1 MDASRRRA
9 VAWTMAEPSDRLLRL
24 GFSPCPNDCFV
35 FDALVHGRVAT
46 PLRFEVVLDDVEALN
61 QRALAGELDVAKVSY
76 HAFGLLAREW
86 WMLRS
91 GGALG
96 HGVGPLIVA
105 RPGAEAAGSADGSAQ
120 GAADRGGR
128 ALAGLR
134 VAVPGG
140 TTTAKLL
147 LRLYAPDGVEEVE
160 LRYDRIMPAVAAGE
174 VDAGLIIHESR
185 FTYADHGLTSW
196 ADLGAWWEARSGGLL
211 PLGGIAV
218 RRALGVDVA
227 REAQRAVAAS
237 VAAAFADPAASEAY
251 VALHAQELAPA
262 VRRAHIDLYVNARS
276 LDVGPEGEAAVRA
289 LLAEAAQ
296 IGLVPPLP
304 DDPFVPPA
312 T

>member
-1 MDASRRRA
+1 
-9 VAWTMAEPSDRLLRL
+9 MAEPSDRPLRL

-35 FDALVHGRVAT
+35 FDALVHGRIAT

-76 HAFGLLAREW
+76 HAFGLLARDW
-86 WMLRS
+86 WMLRA

-105 RPGAEAAGSADGSAQ
+105 RPGAEANGSTTGDAHGSAHGSAN
-120 GAADRGGR
+120 APADPGGR
-128 ALAGLR
+128 ALTGLR

-185 FTYADHGLTSW
+185 FTFADHGLTSW
-196 ADLGAWWEARSGGLL
+196 VDLGSWWETRSGGLL

-218 RRALGVDVA
+218 RRALGLDVA
-227 REAQRAVAAS
+227 REAQRAVAES

-276 LDVGPEGEAAVRA
+276 LDVGAEGEAAVRV
-289 LLAEAAQ
+289 LLAEAAA

-304 DDPFVPPA
+304 DDPFVPSA
-312 T
+312 V

>member
-1 MDASRRRA
+1 
-9 VAWTMAEPSDRLLRL
+9 VAATADRPLRL

-46 PLRFEVVLDDVEALN
+46 PLRFEFVLDDVEALN

-76 HAFGLLAREW
+76 HAFGRLAADW

-96 HGVGPLIVA
+96 RGVGPLIVA
-105 RPGAEAAGSADGSAQ
+105 QGGDDPAAAPAPIATNGAAPAPAAGAVGDD
-120 GAADRGGR
+120 AARRLHGR
-128 ALAGLR
+128 R

-147 LRLYAPDGVEEVE
+147 LRLFVPEGVEEIE
-160 LRYDRIMPAVAAGE
+160 LRYDRIMPAVASGA

-185 FTYADHGLTSW
+185 FTYADHGLVSW
-196 ADLGAWWEARSGGLL
+196 VDLGAWWERHSGGLL

-218 RRALGVDVA
+218 RRALGPDVG

-237 VAAAFADPAASEAY
+237 VAAAFADPEASAPF
-251 VALHAQELAPA
+251 VALHAQELSPA
-262 VRRAHIDLYVNARS
+262 VRRAHIDLYVNAHS
-276 LDVGPEGEAAVRA
+276 LDLGPDGEEAVRR
-289 LLAEAAQ
+289 LLAEAAE

-304 DDPFVPPA
+304 SDPFVPTTA
-312 T
+312 

>member
-1 MDASRRRA
+1 MIARA
-9 VAWTMAEPSDRLLRL
+9 LRL

-76 HAFGLLAREW
+76 HAFGRLAADW
-86 WMLRS
+86 WMLRA

-96 HGVGPLIVA
+96 RGVGPLIVA
-105 RPGAEAAGSADGSAQ
+105 RAG
-120 GAADRGGR
+120 ADRAAVAPASAVAAR
-128 ALAGLR
+128 LRGLR

-147 LRLYAPDGVEEVE
+147 LRLLVPEGVEEVE
-160 LRYDRIMPAVAAGE
+160 LRYDRIMPAVAAGD

-185 FTYADHGLTSW
+185 FTFADHGLISW
-196 ADLGAWWEARSGGLL
+196 VDLGDWWERRSGALL

-218 RRALGVDVA
+218 RRALGIDLA

-237 VAAAFADPAASEAY
+237 VAAAFADPDASAPY
-251 VALHAQELAPA
+251 VARHAQELSPA
-262 VRRAHIDLYVNARS
+262 VRRAHIDLYVNAHS
-276 LDVGPEGEAAVRA
+276 LDVGADGEAAVRG
-289 LLAEAAQ
+289 LLAEAAA

-304 DDPFVPPA
+304 VDPFVP
-312 T
+312 

>member
-1 MDASRRRA
+1 
-9 VAWTMAEPSDRLLRL
+9 
-24 GFSPCPNDCFV
+24 
-35 FDALVHGRVAT
+35 
-46 PLRFEVVLDDVEALN
+46 
-61 QRALAGELDVAKVSY
+61 
-76 HAFGLLAREW
+76 
-86 WMLRS
+86 
-91 GGALG
+91 
-96 HGVGPLIVA
+96 
-105 RPGAEAAGSADGSAQ
+105 
-120 GAADRGGR
+120 
-128 ALAGLR
+128 

-147 LRLYAPDGVEEVE
+147 LRLYAPDDVEEVE

-196 ADLGAWWEARSGGLL
+196 VDLGSWWEARSGGLL

-218 RRALGVDVA
+218 RRALGLDVA
-227 REAQRAVAAS
+227 REAQRAVAES

-276 LDVGPEGEAAVRA
+276 LDVGAEGEAAVRA
-289 LLAEAAQ
+289 LLAEAAA

-312 T
+312 A

>member
-1 MDASRRRA
+1 MTD
-9 VAWTMAEPSDRLLRL
+9 PLRL

-35 FDALVHGRVAT
+35 FDALVHGRVET

-76 HAFGLLAREW
+76 HAFGRLAAHW

-96 HGVGPLIVA
+96 RGVGPLIVA
-105 RPGAEAAGSADGSAQ
+105 RPEADASTGGDPIASALGRL
-120 GAADRGGR
+120 RGR
-128 ALAGLR
+128 R

-147 LRLYAPDGVEEVE
+147 LRLLATQDVEEVE
-160 LRYDRIMPAVAAGE
+160 MRYDAIMPAVAAGA

-185 FTYADHGLTSW
+185 FTYADHGLV
-196 ADLGAWWEARSGGLL
+196 ALVDLGAWWEGRSGHLL

-218 RRALGVDVA
+218 RRALGIDVA

-251 VALHAQELAPA
+251 VARHAQELAPE
-262 VRRAHIDLYVNARS
+262 VRRAHIDLYVNACS
-276 LDVGPEGEAAVRA
+276 LDVGPAGEAAVRA
-289 LLAEAAQ
+289 LLAEAAA
-296 IGLVPPLP
+296 IGLVPALAAA
-304 DDPFVPPA
+304 PFVPGA
-312 T
+312 

>member
-1 MDASRRRA
+1 
-9 VAWTMAEPSDRLLRL
+9 MAPPHPSTDPGRTLRL

-46 PLRFEVVLDDVEALN
+46 PLRFDVVLDDVEALN
-61 QRALAGELDVAKVSY
+61 RMARAGALDVAKVSW
-76 HAFGLLAREW
+76 HAVGHLARDW

-105 RPGAEAAGSADGSAQ
+105 RAPRADLRGA
-120 GAADRGGR
+120 
-128 ALAGLR
+128 R

-147 LRLYAPDGVEEVE
+147 LRLFAPEGVEEVE

-185 FTYADHGLTSW
+185 FTYPEHGLV
-196 ADLGAWWEARSGGLL
+196 ALVDLGAWWERRTGLLL

-218 RRALGVDVA
+218 RRALGTDVA
-227 REAQRAVAAS
+227 REAARAVAAS
-237 VAAAFADPAASEAY
+237 VEAAFADPDASAAY
-251 VALHAQELAPA
+251 VAAHAQEMRPE
-262 VRRAHIDLYVNARS
+262 VRRAHIDLYVNAWSR
-276 LDVGPEGEAAVRA
+276 DVGTEGEAAVRR
-289 LLAEAAQ
+289 LLGEAHD
-296 IGLVPPLP
+296 IGLVPELP
-304 DDPFVPPA
+304 ADLFVPGA
-312 T
+312 VARA

>member
-1 MDASRRRA
+1 
-9 VAWTMAEPSDRLLRL
+9 VAAPPLDRPLRL

-76 HAFGLLAREW
+76 HAFGRLAAAW
-86 WMLRS
+86 WMLRA

-96 HGVGPLIVA
+96 RGVGPLIVA
-105 RPGAEAAGSADGSAQ
+105 RAGSAE
-120 GAADRGGR
+120 GAAGLPRLRGR
-128 ALAGLR
+128 R

-147 LRLYAPDGVEEVE
+147 LRLFAPDGVEEVE

-185 FTYADHGLTSW
+185 FTYADHGLVSLL
-196 ADLGAWWEARSGGLL
+196 DLGAWWERRSGGLL
-211 PLGGIAV
+211 PLGGIAI
-218 RRALGVDVA
+218 RRELGLDVA
-227 REAQRAVAAS
+227 RETQRAVAAS
-237 VAAAFADPAASEAY
+237 VSAAFANPGASDAY
-251 VALHAQELAPA
+251 VALHAQELSPT
-262 VRRAHIDLYVNARS
+262 VRRAHIDLYVNAHS
-276 LDVGPEGEAAVRA
+276 LDVGPDGEEAVRRLLEEAAA
-289 LLAEAAQ
+289 

-304 DDPFVPPA
+304 GDPFVPAAP
-312 T
+312 

>member
-1 MDASRRRA
+1 MDAPAPR
-9 VAWTMAEPSDRLLRL
+9 PLRL

-35 FDALVHGRVAT
+35 FDALVHGRIDT

-76 HAFGLLAREW
+76 HAFGRLAAAW
-86 WMLRS
+86 WMLRA

-96 HGVGPLIVA
+96 RGVGPLVVT
-105 RPGAEAAGSADGSAQ
+105 RPGGPDGVDRLH
-120 GAADRGGR
+120 GA
-128 ALAGLR
+128 R

-147 LRLYAPDGVEEVE
+147 LRLFAPAGVEEVE

-185 FTYADHGLTSW
+185 FTFADHGLVSLV
-196 ADLGAWWEARSGGLL
+196 DLGAWWERRSGTLL

-218 RRALGVDVA
+218 QRGLGLGVA

-237 VAAAFADPAASEAY
+237 VAAAFADPSASEAY
-251 VALHAQELAPA
+251 VARHAQELSPA
-262 VRRAHIDLYVNARS
+262 VRRAHIDLYVNAHS
-276 LDVGPEGEAAVRA
+276 LDVGAEGERAVSR
-289 LLAEAAQ
+289 LLAEAAA

-304 DDPFVPPA
+304 ADPFVPPV
-312 T
+312 